1 MKRKESG
8 GMLTARLI
16 LAIVSTSLEE
26 VALVVI
32 WRWGLP
38 EIGIHLPLSVLIIVM
53 VAWAAF
59 AAVTFWIVTR
69 TLRRKAMVGLP
80 TMVGGRGKAVSRLAP
95 EGQVIIKGELWG
107 AKSIDGNID
116 NGEEILVVGQDSL
129 KLMVRK
135 AASSRVERAG

>member
-1 MKRKESG
+1 M
-8 GMLTARLI
+8 MTARLI

-26 VALVVI
+26 VALFVI

-38 EIGIHLPLSVLIIVM
+38 EIGVRLSLYVIIIIM

-59 AAVTFWIVTR
+59 AIITFWIVTR
-69 TLRRKAMVGLP
+69 TLRQKAMVGLP
-80 TMVGGRGKAVSRLAP
+80 TMVGGRGKVVSRLAP

-116 NGEEILVVGQDSL
+116 SGGEVVVVGQDGL

-135 AASSRVERAG
+135 AGSSRVEGAG